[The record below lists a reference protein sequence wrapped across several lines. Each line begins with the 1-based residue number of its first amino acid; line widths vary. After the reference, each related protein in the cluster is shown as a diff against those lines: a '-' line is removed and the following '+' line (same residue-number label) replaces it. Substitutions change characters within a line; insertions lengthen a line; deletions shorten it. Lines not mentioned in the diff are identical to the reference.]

1 MSLTKKDPTLRVA
14 ANDPHLVSLGGGRLS
29 TAVTIHY
36 IPIGDMTI
44 GSSSTCSISLNG
56 SGVRPTH
63 CTIYRSEENEV
74 TIVPEQDARILI
86 DGTKI
91 TNEINLTQG
100 AMITIGN
107 SNYLRFNNPAE
118 AQMMR
123 SAMGSNE
130 RISMPQIDFTQ
141 VPQRESTKSLDDSS
155 HCSADVHQSIAIDAY
170 YDEYISPMSMS
181 MGRGESSMK
190 SSNKSLYNNVALA
203 PIDING
209 LHCPKVFTADL
220 VTVNMPAK
228 DVLGQKYANFAKNLA
243 ENHRS
248 DKNSSP
254 TPTRNN
260 QLNNSLKGANLQNVS
275 GNYVNIPSTSNFI
288 QNTNTTNGS
297 MEFLAKVN
305 NTTSS
310 ARTTSGTVS
319 HHNVPAY
326 DRYPK
331 PGSYG
336 GLQIYPMNGVNTEI
350 NSNSTN
356 SSPVH
361 RPQYTESS
369 PSIQRRNLSNLS
381 NSENERLE
389 DMLKICT
396 EYSDRQNQSCAASLT
411 SSPIV
416 QNRIKTNG
424 SLPRDKKSPFHHEL
438 TNSQQQLQNSFT
450 GSSNNLSSSSYNS
463 THNPSTISTSIGYE
477 NVRGVVPQNRI
488 EIGQQSSQG
497 PTSPQTGY
505 ENVVIGKYVPQSPRT
520 KIRTTC
526 MSPKKDHSFSS
537 AYCAQAPSATVP
549 PPIAPKPL
557 VKQSEYEQL
566 IKTFE
571 EKLKLEMQA
580 IEESSRYQPSA
591 AGSLKTAPAS
601 AEYSPTKRPTKN
613 INNLTLN
620 LRESNSLQN
629 SPKLQ
634 KKPAPAP
641 RLFSKTALLSF
652 NSSGSAKSLP
662 TTNDVLCKPTTSA
675 CYPASTCVKGIEATK
690 SAKEI
695 SYDDCT
701 DIEQLKQ
708 KRKQILLRL
717 QAVKNE
723 INELQKQ
730 ETEELRELDMEK
742 ALVTAEV
749 NSMGDSVGALETQL
763 ELLQSKIHR
772 FEAQRN
778 ATRVMEENQQ
788 AKLKQSIEMKQDQ
801 MNKLK
806 SMLQLKPNDDCLKEE
821 LRNVSESLENDRKT
835 FEDLEFQ
842 YLEEESEWHA
852 YRDELH
858 NEETSLK
865 TKIKEKRIELQ
876 HLERQDMGNTSA
888 YAKTLKFK
896 LINACST
903 LKIEQELLKQVENN
917 ICDITG
923 DLKVNSSEEDLSTR
937 TSSSAS
943 PKSQSNLAVGVM
955 SQSLFGSAELLCP
968 KHTNEDMMSK
978 SVNENMFFN
987 NKIEL
992 PTQAPVTSTPKR
1004 KQLYVVDINDADVAL
1019 NEAHSLLDKC
1029 DTAIDENRHAEKV
1042 NFNLTL
1048 GNDDFEVNPLERRVP
1063 SQDDID
1069 RICKVT
1075 SNAPISTKGASTR
1088 IFDSIKEIERN
1099 RQLLLAQQGH
1109 HVIEH
1114 ERQKIIDL
1122 KKKCHDEARAQYLQK
1137 LSNDESDN
1145 KNRNS
1150 ATIEGDEVSVSLTK
1164 ESKEDEKS
1172 TQERNSSIG
1181 NGKDFFEQI
1190 DPNTIEVVKNK
1201 QVDKTSQQRH
1211 SQPEF
1216 VDTQIHH
1223 SKSSSRP
1230 LSEANSELSCDLL
1243 GSEYKGTCKSNF
1255 ELSTATPPS
1264 TKTVTSNTCFTSET
1278 VIGHSSGG
1286 GGDEAGYKRAS
1297 INSNETSGGSA
1308 GGGSAYGERKR
1319 ALPKHQRPLTRY
1331 LPIFSPDLNLRHHIE
1346 SAGHQITLCP
1356 HVFVDAFSCRGYL
1369 HKLGATFHGWA
1380 RRWFVL
1386 DRQRSAFIYY
1396 ADKSE
1401 RKPRG
1406 GAYFST
1412 IDEVYLDHLN
1422 ASKSGR
1428 PHCTFIVKTK
1438 KRSYHLQA
1446 ASDAAARIWIDAII
1460 TGAQGNLDY

>member
-44 GSSSTCSISLNG
+44 GSASTCSISLNG
-56 SGVRPTH
+56 SGVRSIH

-74 TIVPEQDARILI
+74 TIVPEQDSRILI

-91 TNEINLTQG
+91 THETNLTQG

-118 AQMMR
+118 AQLIR
-123 SAMGSNE
+123 STMGSNE

-141 VPQRESTKSLDDSS
+141 VPRRDSTKSLSS
-155 HCSADVHQSIAIDAY
+155 SNGSADVRQSLAIDSFY
-170 YDEYISPMSMS
+170 EEHISPMSNVQMSMS
-181 MGRGESSMK
+181 MGRESAKSMLG
-190 SSNKSLYNNVALA
+190 SNKSLYNNVALA

-209 LHCPKVFTADL
+209 LHCPKVFAADL

-243 ENHRS
+243 ENHRN
-248 DKNSSP
+248 DKNASP
-254 TPTRNN
+254 VRNN
-260 QLNNSLKGANLQNVS
+260 QLNNSVRGGAQNS
-275 GNYVNIPSTSNFI
+275 TGNYVNIPSTSNFI
-288 QNTNTTNGS
+288 QNTSVCGS
-297 MEFLAKVN
+297 GEFLAKVN
-305 NTTSS
+305 NTTPL
-310 ARTTSGTVS
+310 RTTNSAN

-331 PGSYG
+331 PGTYG

-350 NSNSTN
+350 NSNSIN
-356 SSPVH
+356 SSPLH
-361 RPQYTESS
+361 RMQYESS
-369 PSIQRRNLSNLS
+369 PSMQRRNLSNLS
-381 NSENERLE
+381 TSENECLE

-424 SLPRDKKSPFHHEL
+424 SLPRDKKSPFYFDL
-438 TNSQQQLQNSFT
+438 SGSQLQQSVS
-450 GSSNNLSSSSYNS
+450 GSNNNLSTQAHNGSASIPSSS
-463 THNPSTISTSIGYE
+463 GYE
-477 NVRGVVPQNRI
+477 NVRLVTQNRI
-488 EIGQQSSQG
+488 EISGQTQG
-497 PTSPQTGY
+497 PSSPKTGY

-526 MSPKKDHSFSS
+526 MSPKKEHSFSS
-537 AYCAQAPSATVP
+537 VYGQTPIASKP
-549 PPIAPKPL
+549 PPVAPKPS
-557 VKQSEYEQL
+557 KQSEYEQL

-580 IEESSRYQPSA
+580 IEESSRYQPTSA
-591 AGSLKTAPAS
+591 VKSISLS
-601 AEYSPTKRPTKN
+601 AEQSPAKRMNKN
-613 INNLTLN
+613 VNNLTLN
-620 LRESNSLQN
+620 LPESNSLQN

-641 RLFSKTALLSF
+641 RMFSKSALANFSKSGTAKTFDLQKSVANVQNNIEETLKSKQVLS
-652 NSSGSAKSLP
+652 G
-662 TTNDVLCKPTTSA
+662 CE
-675 CYPASTCVKGIEATK
+675 GI
-690 SAKEI
+690 
-695 SYDDCT
+695 D
-701 DIEQLKQ
+701 QLKL
-708 KRKQILLRL
+708 KRKQHLMRIHDL
-717 QAVKNE
+717 KNE
-723 INELQKQ
+723 ISELQKQ
-730 ETEELRELDMEK
+730 ESEELRELDMEK
-742 ALVTAEV
+742 ALVNAEV
-749 NSMGDSVGALETQL
+749 NSVGGSVGELETQL
-763 ELLQSKIHR
+763 ELLQNKIHR

-801 MNKLK
+801 VKKLK
-806 SMLQLKPNDDCLKEE
+806 SMLQQKPSNDCLKEE
-821 LRNVSESLENDRKT
+821 LHNVSESLENDRKT

-852 YRDELH
+852 YREELH
-858 NEETSLK
+858 NEEANLIV
-865 TKIKEKRIELQ
+865 KIKEKRIELQ
-876 HLERQDMGNTSA
+876 YLERQDLGNISVH
-888 YAKTLKFK
+888 AKTLKSK
-896 LINACST
+896 LVSACNS
-903 LKIEQELLKQVENN
+903 LKIEQEYLKAIENS

-923 DLKVNSSEEDLSTR
+923 DLKVNSSEEDIST
-937 TSSSAS
+937 TSSAS
-943 PKSQSNLAVGVM
+943 PILQNNLATGVM

-968 KHTNEDMMSK
+968 KRTTEDVMSK
-978 SVNENMFFN
+978 SVNENMFYN

-992 PTQAPVTSTPKR
+992 PSQAPVTSTPKR
-1004 KQLYVVDINDADVAL
+1004 KQLYVVDIDDAISDMRRSTEIEVDSILNGKLDVPNCDQH
-1019 NEAHSLLDKC
+1019 NERVK
-1029 DTAIDENRHAEKV
+1029 
-1042 NFNLTL
+1042 FNLSL
-1048 GNDDFEVNPLERRVP
+1048 GTDDFEVNPLERRVP

-1075 SNAPISTKGASTR
+1075 SSAPISTKGASTR

-1122 KKKCHDEARAQYLQK
+1122 KKKCHDEARAQYLLQLNNGERDNSGNNA
-1137 LSNDESDN
+1137 LSNSNQAEMRELQCTESDESN
-1145 KNRNS
+1145 VCS
-1150 ATIEGDEVSVSLTK
+1150 TK
-1164 ESKEDEKS
+1164 ETQAGVSSSQKKNS
-1172 TQERNSSIG
+1172 TFG
-1181 NGKDFFEQI
+1181 NGITLSPRIGVNEGA
-1190 DPNTIEVVKNK
+1190 NK
-1201 QVDKTSQQRH
+1201 IQADRSSQQRH

-1216 VDTQIHH
+1216 IETQPRQ
-1223 SKSSSRP
+1223 SPSSPRP
-1230 LSEANSELSCDLL
+1230 LSEANSELSCNLL
-1243 GSEYKGTCKSNF
+1243 EGDHKGACKSNF
-1255 ELSTATPPS
+1255 ELSTASPNAGTKVNNVYS
-1264 TKTVTSNTCFTSET
+1264 TER
-1278 VIGHSSGG
+1278 ISS
-1286 GGDEAGYKRAS
+1286 DVAEAGNKRS
-1297 INSNETSGGSA
+1297 SVNSNETTSGGSVS
-1308 GGGSAYGERKR
+1308 GSAQGDRKR
-1319 ALPKHQRPLTRY
+1319 VLPKHQRPLTRY

-1396 ADKSE
+1396 ADKTE

-1422 ASKSGR
+1422 VSKSGR
-1428 PHCTFIVKTK
+1428 PHCTLIVKTK

>member
-44 GSSSTCSISLNG
+44 GSASTCSISLNG
-56 SGVRPTH
+56 SGVRPIH
-63 CTIYRSEENEV
+63 CTIYRSEDNEV

-86 DGTKI
+86 DGTKL
-91 TNEINLTQG
+91 THETNLTQG

-118 AQMMR
+118 AQLIR

-141 VPQRESTKSLDDSS
+141 VPQRDSTKSFSS
-155 HCSADVHQSIAIDAY
+155 SNGSADARQSLAIDSFY
-170 YDEYISPMSMS
+170 EEHISPMSNGQLS
-181 MGRGESSMK
+181 LSLGRESMK
-190 SSNKSLYNNVALA
+190 SVLGSDKSLYNNVSLA
-203 PIDING
+203 PIDINSFQ
-209 LHCPKVFTADL
+209 CPKVFAADL

-243 ENHRS
+243 ENHRN
-248 DKNSSP
+248 DKNASP
-254 TPTRNN
+254 VRNN
-260 QLNNSLKGANLQNVS
+260 QLNNSLKGGIGQNSS
-275 GNYVNIPSTSNFI
+275 GNYVNIPSTSSYI
-288 QNTNTTNGS
+288 QNTNACGS
-297 MEFLAKVN
+297 GEFLAKVN
-305 NTTSS
+305 NTTPLRS
-310 ARTTSGTVS
+310 ASGAN

-331 PGSYG
+331 PGTYG

-350 NSNSTN
+350 NSNSVN
-356 SSPVH
+356 SSPLH
-361 RPQYTESS
+361 RLQYESS
-369 PSIQRRNLSNLS
+369 PSMQRRNLSNIS
-381 NSENERLE
+381 TSESECLE

-411 SSPIV
+411 SSPMV

-424 SLPRDKKSPFHHEL
+424 SLPRDKKSPFYHDVSG
-438 TNSQQQLQNSFT
+438 SQLHQSFT
-450 GSSNNLSSSSYNS
+450 GSSSNLSTQPHTGSVSISS
-463 THNPSTISTSIGYE
+463 GYE
-477 NVRGVVPQNRI
+477 NVRLMNQNRL
-488 EIGQQSSQG
+488 EIGGQTQVPSS
-497 PTSPQTGY
+497 PKTGY

-526 MSPKKDHSFSS
+526 MSPKKEHSFSS
-537 AYCAQAPSATVP
+537 AYGQAATSSAVP
-549 PPIAPKPL
+549 PPVAPKPT
-557 VKQSEYEQL
+557 KQTEYEQL

-580 IEESSRYQPSA
+580 IEESSRYQPPKA
-591 AGSLKTAPAS
+591 IKPAPAS
-601 AEYSPTKRPTKN
+601 AEQSPAKRTNKN

-620 LRESNSLQN
+620 LHEPNSLQN

-641 RLFSKTALLSF
+641 RLFSKMAQLSF
-652 NSSGSAKSLP
+652 NNGGGVKTSSTAGGVSVASQKASASVKS
-662 TTNDVLCKPTTSA
+662 DVEE
-675 CYPASTCVKGIEATK
+675 VTK
-690 SAKEI
+690 TEQI
-695 SYDDCT
+695 SMYSDDV
-701 DIEQLKQ
+701 ELLKQ
-708 KRKQILLRL
+708 KRKQLLLRVQEL
-717 QAVKNE
+717 KNE
-723 INELQKQ
+723 ITELQKQ
-730 ETEELRELDMEK
+730 ESEELRELDLEK

-749 NSMGDSVGALETQL
+749 NSVGDSVGELETQL
-763 ELLQSKIHR
+763 EILQNKIHR

-801 MNKLK
+801 VKKLK
-806 SMLQLKPNDDCLKEE
+806 LMLQQKPSNDCLKEE
-821 LRNVSESLENDRKT
+821 LHNVSESLENDRKT

-852 YRDELH
+852 YREELH
-858 NEETSLK
+858 NEETNLTS
-865 TKIKEKRIELQ
+865 KIKDKRLELQ
-876 HLERQDMGNTSA
+876 HLERQDLGNTSMH
-888 YAKTLKFK
+888 AKTLKAK
-896 LINACST
+896 LVNACNA
-903 LKIEQELLKQVENN
+903 LKTEQEHLKLTERS
-917 ICDITG
+917 ICGITG
-923 DLKVNSSEEDLSTR
+923 ELTLNSSEEDISPA
-937 TSSSAS
+937 SSSS
-943 PKSQSNLAVGVM
+943 PMQQHSNLAAGVM

-968 KHTNEDMMSK
+968 KHTTEDLMSK
-978 SVNENMFFN
+978 SMNENMFYN

-992 PTQAPVTSTPKR
+992 PLQANVNSSTPKR
-1004 KQLYVVDINDADVAL
+1004 KQLYVVDIDDALQTAGT
-1019 NEAHSLLDKC
+1019 EADASLRVKLDGPSY
-1029 DTAIDENRHAEKV
+1029 DAYDERVK
-1042 NFNLTL
+1042 FNLSL
-1048 GNDDFEVNPLERRVP
+1048 GSDDFEVNPLERRVP

-1122 KKKCHDEARAQYLQK
+1122 KKKCHDEARAQYLLK
-1137 LSNDESDN
+1137 MNNGEKDNNSSSSSRHEIRELKNIESDEASACLN
-1145 KNRNS
+1145 KDNQRVVTS
-1150 ATIEGDEVSVSLTK
+1150 AQKTNIAVENGATPCAHSGANDRINELQV
-1164 ESKEDEKS
+1164 EKS
-1172 TQERNSSIG
+1172 
-1181 NGKDFFEQI
+1181 
-1190 DPNTIEVVKNK
+1190 
-1201 QVDKTSQQRH
+1201 SQQRH

-1216 VDTQIHH
+1216 VETQLRQ
-1223 SKSSSRP
+1223 SPSSPRP
-1230 LSEANSELSCDLL
+1230 LSEANSDLSCNLL
-1243 GSEYKGTCKSNF
+1243 EGDHKGTTCKSNY
-1255 ELSTATPPS
+1255 ELSSNASPNAAKRISGNSSLS
-1264 TKTVTSNTCFTSET
+1264 TDRLV
-1278 VIGHSSGG
+1278 SGG
-1286 GGDEAGYKRAS
+1286 DDSTAVNKRTS
-1297 INSNETSGGSA
+1297 VNSNETTSGGSA
-1308 GGGSAYGERKR
+1308 SGSGSGSGAVQSERKR

>member
-44 GSSSTCSISLNG
+44 GSASTCSISLNG
-56 SGVRPTH
+56 SGVRSIH

-91 TNEINLTQG
+91 THETNLTQG

-118 AQMMR
+118 AQMIR
-123 SAMGSNE
+123 STMGSNE

-141 VPQRESTKSLDDSS
+141 VPRRDSTKSLSS
-155 HCSADVHQSIAIDAY
+155 SNGSADARQSLAIDSFY
-170 YDEYISPMSMS
+170 EEHISPMSNVQMSMS
-181 MGRGESSMK
+181 MGRETAKSMLG
-190 SSNKSLYNNVALA
+190 SNKSLYNNVALA

-209 LHCPKVFTADL
+209 LHCPKVFAADL

-243 ENHRS
+243 ENHRN
-248 DKNSSP
+248 DKNASP
-254 TPTRNN
+254 VPNN
-260 QLNNSLKGANLQNVS
+260 QLNNSIRGGAQNS
-275 GNYVNIPSTSNFI
+275 TGNYVNIPSTSNFI
-288 QNTNTTNGS
+288 QNTSANGS
-297 MEFLAKVN
+297 GEFLAKVN
-305 NTTSS
+305 NTAPLRSTNG
-310 ARTTSGTVS
+310 AN

-331 PGSYG
+331 PGTYG

-350 NSNSTN
+350 NSNSAN
-356 SSPVH
+356 SSPLH
-361 RPQYTESS
+361 RLQYESS
-369 PSIQRRNLSNLS
+369 PSMQRRNLSNLS
-381 NSENERLE
+381 SSENECLE
-389 DMLKICT
+389 NMLKICT

-424 SLPRDKKSPFHHEL
+424 SLPRDKKSPFYFDL
-438 TNSQQQLQNSFT
+438 SGSQLQQSVS
-450 GSSNNLSSSSYNS
+450 GSSNNLSVQTHNGSAPISSSS
-463 THNPSTISTSIGYE
+463 GYE
-477 NVRGVVPQNRI
+477 NVRLVSQNRI
-488 EIGQQSSQG
+488 EIGGQTQG
-497 PTSPQTGY
+497 PSSPKTGY

-526 MSPKKDHSFSS
+526 MSPKKEHSFSS
-537 AYCAQAPSATVP
+537 LYGQAPSAAVP
-549 PPIAPKPL
+549 PPVAPKPKL
-557 VKQSEYEQL
+557 SKQSEYEQL

-580 IEESSRYQPSA
+580 IEESSRYQPTSA
-591 AGSLKTAPAS
+591 VKSLSAS
-601 AEYSPTKRPTKN
+601 AEHSPAKRTNKN
-613 INNLTLN
+613 VNNLTLN
-620 LRESNSLQN
+620 LPESNSLQN

-641 RLFSKTALLSF
+641 RMFSKTALTSF
-652 NSSGSAKSLP
+652 NKSGAAKISNALADSVNFQK
-662 TTNDVLCKPTTSA
+662 TAAAVSVRNDIDAALK
-675 CYPASTCVKGIEATK
+675 
-690 SAKEI
+690 AKQFPSDNE
-695 SYDDCT
+695 
-701 DIEQLKQ
+701 DIDQLKQ
-708 KRKQILLRL
+708 KRKQHLVRIHEL
-717 QAVKNE
+717 KNE
-723 INELQKQ
+723 ISELQRQ
-730 ETEELRELDMEK
+730 ESEELRELDMEK
-742 ALVTAEV
+742 ALVNAEV
-749 NSMGDSVGALETQL
+749 NSVGGSVGELETQL
-763 ELLQSKIHR
+763 EHLQNKIHR

-801 MNKLK
+801 VKKLK
-806 SMLQLKPNDDCLKEE
+806 SMLQQKPSNDCLKEE
-821 LRNVSESLENDRKT
+821 LHNVSESLENDRKT

-852 YRDELH
+852 YREELH
-858 NEETSLK
+858 NEEANFIV
-865 TKIKEKRIELQ
+865 KIKEKRLELQ
-876 HLERQDMGNTSA
+876 HLERQDLGNISVH
-888 YAKTLKFK
+888 AKTLKSK
-896 LINACST
+896 LVSACNS
-903 LKIEQELLKQVENN
+903 LKMEQECLKAVESS

-923 DLKVNSSEEDLSTR
+923 DLKVNSSEEDVST
-937 TSSSAS
+937 TFSAS
-943 PKSQSNLAVGVM
+943 PILHNNLAAGVM

-968 KHTNEDMMSK
+968 KRTTEDIMSK
-978 SVNENMFFN
+978 SVNENMFYN

-992 PTQAPVTSTPKR
+992 PSQAPVTSTPKL
-1004 KQLYVVDINDADVAL
+1004 KQLYVVNIDDATADMRRSTEVEMDVM
-1019 NEAHSLLDKC
+1019 LDGKL
-1029 DTAIDENRHAEKV
+1029 DVPNYDQHDERVK
-1042 NFNLTL
+1042 FNLSL
-1048 GNDDFEVNPLERRVP
+1048 GTGDFEVNPLERRVP

-1075 SNAPISTKGASTR
+1075 SSAPISTKGASTR

-1122 KKKCHDEARAQYLQK
+1122 KKKCHDEARAQYLLK
-1137 LSNDESDN
+1137 MNNGERDNSGNNALSNSNQAEMRELQCLESDET
-1145 KNRNS
+1145 NRGS
-1150 ATIEGDEVSVSLTK
+1150 TK
-1164 ESKEDEKS
+1164 ESQAGASSSQKK
-1172 TQERNSSIG
+1172 NSAFG
-1181 NGKDFFEQI
+1181 NGKTLSPHIGAHEGA
-1190 DPNTIEVVKNK
+1190 NK
-1201 QVDKTSQQRH
+1201 IQPDRSSQQRH

-1216 VDTQIHH
+1216 VETQIRQ
-1223 SKSSSRP
+1223 SPSSPRP
-1230 LSEANSELSCDLL
+1230 LSEANSELSCNLL
-1243 GSEYKGTCKSNF
+1243 EGEQKGTCKSNF
-1255 ELSTATPPS
+1255 ELSTTTASNAATTGSNSYS
-1264 TKTVTSNTCFTSET
+1264 TER
-1278 VIGHSSGG
+1278 ISS
-1286 GGDEAGYKRAS
+1286 DSAEAANKRS
-1297 INSNETSGGSA
+1297 SVNSNETTSGGSVC
-1308 GGGSAYGERKR
+1308 GSGSGSAHSERKR

>member
-1 MSLTKKDPTLRVA
+1 
-14 ANDPHLVSLGGGRLS
+14 
-29 TAVTIHY
+29 
-36 IPIGDMTI
+36 MTI
-44 GSSSTCSISLNG
+44 GSASSCSISLNG
-56 SGVRPTH
+56 SGVRPIH

-74 TIVPEQDARILI
+74 TIVPEHDARILI

-91 TNEINLTQG
+91 THETNLTQG

-141 VPQRESTKSLDDSS
+141 VPRRDSTKSLSS
-155 HCSADVHQSIAIDAY
+155 SSGSADARQSLAINSFY
-170 YDEYISPMSMS
+170 EEHISPITNAQMPMS
-181 MGRGESSMK
+181 MGRECTKSIFGSS
-190 SSNKSLYNNVALA
+190 KSLYNNVATA

-243 ENHRS
+243 ENHRN

-254 TPTRNN
+254 VRNN
-260 QLNNSLKGANLQNVS
+260 QLNNSLKGNGQNGT
-275 GNYVNIPSTSNFI
+275 GNYVNVPSTSNFI
-288 QNTNTTNGS
+288 QNTSTNLNGS
-297 MEFLAKVN
+297 GEFLAKVN
-305 NTTSS
+305 NTTPLRS
-310 ARTTSGTVS
+310 ASGVH

-331 PGSYG
+331 PGTYG
-336 GLQIYPMNGVNTEI
+336 GLQIYPMNGLNTEI
-350 NSNSTN
+350 NSSSAN
-356 SSPVH
+356 SSPLH
-361 RPQYTESS
+361 RLQYESS
-369 PSIQRRNLSNLS
+369 PSMQRRNLSSLS
-381 NSENERLE
+381 SSENERLE

-424 SLPRDKKSPFHHEL
+424 SLPRDKKSPFYHDL
-438 TNSQQQLQNSFT
+438 SGSQLQQSFS
-450 GSSNNLSSSSYNS
+450 GSSGNLNTKAHNGSISSS
-463 THNPSTISTSIGYE
+463 TGYE
-477 NVRGVVPQNRI
+477 NVRLVGQNRV
-488 EIGQQSSQG
+488 EIGGQTQG
-497 PTSPQTGY
+497 PSSPKTGY
-505 ENVVIGKYVPQSPRT
+505 ENVVMGKYVPQSPRT

-526 MSPKKDHSFSS
+526 MSPKKDHSFSN
-537 AYCAQAPSATVP
+537 AYGQAPIAAVP
-549 PPIAPKPL
+549 PPVAPKPP
-557 VKQSEYEQL
+557 KQSEYEQL

-580 IEESSRYQPSA
+580 IEESCRYQPRSA
-591 AGSLKTAPAS
+591 VKTASVSADHSPA
-601 AEYSPTKRPTKN
+601 KRTNKN

-620 LRESNSLQN
+620 LHESNSLQN
-629 SPKLQ
+629 SPRLQ

-641 RLFSKTALLSF
+641 RMFSKTALMSF
-652 NSSGSAKSLP
+652 NNAG
-662 TTNDVLCKPTTSA
+662 
-675 CYPASTCVKGIEATK
+675 ATK
-690 SAKEI
+690 SSNFTDNGI
-695 SYDDCT
+695 SLPKTAAAAELKPILGDCE
-701 DIEQLKQ
+701 DIEKLKQ
-708 KRKQILLRL
+708 TRKQLLMRVQEL
-717 QAVKNE
+717 KNE
-723 INELQKQ
+723 ISELQKM
-730 ETEELRELDMEK
+730 EAEELRELDMEK

-749 NSMGDSVGALETQL
+749 HSVGDSVGELETQL
-763 ELLQSKIHR
+763 ELLQNKIHR

-801 MNKLK
+801 AKKLK
-806 SMLQLKPNDDCLKEE
+806 SMLQQKPSNDCLKEE
-821 LRNVSESLENDRKT
+821 LHNVSESLENDRKT

-852 YRDELH
+852 YREELH
-858 NEETSLK
+858 NEEANLSA
-865 TKIKEKRIELQ
+865 KIKEKRIELQ
-876 HLERQDMGNTSA
+876 HLEGQDLGNPSMH
-888 YAKTLKFK
+888 AKTLKSK
-896 LINACST
+896 LVNACNL
-903 LKIEQELLKQVENN
+903 LKMEQERLTAIESS

-923 DLKVNSSEEDLSTR
+923 ELKVDTSEEDVSTA
-937 TSSSAS
+937 SSSS
-943 PKSQSNLAVGVM
+943 PMLHNNLAAGVM

-968 KHTNEDMMSK
+968 KRSSADIMSK

-992 PTQAPVTSTPKR
+992 PAQAPVTSTPKR
-1004 KQLYVVDINDADVAL
+1004 KQLYVVDIDDADLPCKSLDARHTTECADTDPVQFDKSDTQ
-1019 NEAHSLLDKC
+1019 NDGQHSERVK
-1029 DTAIDENRHAEKV
+1029 
-1042 NFNLTL
+1042 FNLSL

-1075 SNAPISTKGASTR
+1075 SSAPISTKGASTR

-1122 KKKCHDEARAQYLQK
+1122 KKKCHDEARAQYLLK
-1137 LSNDESDN
+1137 LNNGESD
-1145 KNRNS
+1145 KNGSDSPVNANQSEMRELQRLES
-1150 ATIEGDEVSVSLTK
+1150 GEATACIAK
-1164 ESKEDEKS
+1164 ENIRDVNLSQKRKS
-1172 TQERNSSIG
+1172 IMG
-1181 NGKDFFEQI
+1181 NGK
-1190 DPNTIEVVKNK
+1190 EVSAKSGVSESLSNK
-1201 QVDKTSQQRH
+1201 PVDKTSQQRH

-1216 VDTQIHH
+1216 VETQIRH
-1223 SKSSSRP
+1223 SRSSPRP

-1243 GSEYKGTCKSNF
+1243 DSDHKGTCKSNY
-1255 ELSTATPPS
+1255 ELSTASPNAAASAGNNSYS
-1264 TKTVTSNTCFTSET
+1264 TEPVTS
-1278 VIGHSSGG
+1278 
-1286 GGDEAGYKRAS
+1286 GDEAANKRS
-1297 INSNETSGGSA
+1297 SVNSNETTSGVSATGS
-1308 GGGSAYGERKR
+1308 GSVSAQGGERKR

>member
-44 GSSSTCSISLNG
+44 GSASTCSISLNG
-56 SGVRPTH
+56 SGVRPIH

-74 TIVPEQDARILI
+74 TIVPEHDARILI

-91 TNEINLTQG
+91 TQETNLTQG

-141 VPQRESTKSLDDSS
+141 VSRRDSTKSLSS
-155 HCSADVHQSIAIDAY
+155 SNGSADARQSLAIDSFY
-170 YDEYISPMSMS
+170 EEHISPMSNVQMSMS
-181 MGRGESSMK
+181 MGRESMK
-190 SSNKSLYNNVALA
+190 NILGSNKSLYNNVAAA

-243 ENHRS
+243 ENHRA
-248 DKNSSP
+248 DKNV
-254 TPTRNN
+254 TPLRNN
-260 QLNNSLKGANLQNVS
+260 QLNNIIKGNAQNVP

-288 QNTNTTNGS
+288 QNTNTNGGG
-297 MEFLAKVN
+297 EFLAKVN
-305 NTTSS
+305 NTTLLRSASS
-310 ARTTSGTVS
+310 AN

-331 PGSYG
+331 PGTYG

-350 NSNSTN
+350 NSSSTN
-356 SSPVH
+356 SSPLH
-361 RPQYTESS
+361 RSQYESS
-369 PSIQRRNLSNLS
+369 PSMQRRNLSNLS

-424 SLPRDKKSPFHHEL
+424 SLPRDKKSPFYHDL
-438 TNSQQQLQNSFT
+438 SGTQLQQSFSGSNS
-450 GSSNNLSSSSYNS
+450 NLSVKAHNGPVSSSS
-463 THNPSTISTSIGYE
+463 GYE
-477 NVRGVVPQNRI
+477 NVRLVGQNRV
-488 EIGQQSSQG
+488 EIGGQSQG
-497 PTSPQTGY
+497 PSSPKTGY
-505 ENVVIGKYVPQSPRT
+505 ENVVMGKYVPQSPRT

-526 MSPKKDHSFSS
+526 MSPKKEHSFVSV
-537 AYCAQAPSATVP
+537 YGQAPISAVP
-549 PPIAPKPL
+549 PPIAPKPS
-557 VKQSEYEQL
+557 KHSEYEQL

-580 IEESSRYQPSA
+580 IEESSRYQPTSA
-591 AGSLKTAPAS
+591 AAKTAPSS
-601 AEYSPTKRPTKN
+601 AEHSPAKRANKN

-620 LRESNSLQN
+620 LYESNSLQN

-641 RLFSKTALLSF
+641 RMFSKTALMSF
-652 NSSGSAKSLP
+652 NNSGAAKNVVIAGSGASLQ
-662 TTNDVLCKPTTSA
+662 KTSA
-675 CYPASTCVKGIEATK
+675 SARSEVEASKTK
-690 SAKEI
+690 QILADTE
-695 SYDDCT
+695 

-708 KRKQILLRL
+708 TRKQLVVRVQEL
-717 QAVKNE
+717 KNE
-723 INELQKQ
+723 ISELQKQ
-730 ETEELRELDMEK
+730 EAEELRELDMEK

-749 NSMGDSVGALETQL
+749 NSVGDSVGELETQL
-763 ELLQSKIHR
+763 ELLQNKIHR

-801 MNKLK
+801 VKKLK
-806 SMLQLKPNDDCLKEE
+806 SMLQQKPSNDCLKEE
-821 LRNVSESLENDRKT
+821 LHNVSESLENDRKT

-852 YRDELH
+852 YREELH
-858 NEETSLK
+858 NEEANLSA
-865 TKIKEKRIELQ
+865 KIKEKRIELQ
-876 HLERQDMGNTSA
+876 HLERQDWGNTSVH
-888 YAKTLKFK
+888 AKTLKSK
-896 LINACST
+896 LVAACNA
-903 LKIEQELLKQVENN
+903 LKIEQEHLKAVESS

-923 DLKVNSSEEDLSTR
+923 ELKVDSSDEDISTA
-937 TSSSAS
+937 SSAS
-943 PKSQSNLAVGVM
+943 PILHNNLAAGVM

-968 KHTNEDMMSK
+968 KRSSDDIMSK

-992 PTQAPVTSTPKR
+992 PAQAPVTSTPKR
-1004 KQLYVVDINDADVAL
+1004 KQLYVVDIDDANLSFNHVDAAPSSEGGKHGTQN
-1019 NEAHSLLDKC
+1019 NEQ
-1029 DTAIDENRHAEKV
+1029 NAERVK
-1042 NFNLTL
+1042 FNLTL

-1075 SNAPISTKGASTR
+1075 SSAPISTKGASTR

-1122 KKKCHDEARAQYLQK
+1122 KKKCHDEARAQYLLK
-1137 LSNDESDN
+1137 MNNGEIDNNDSNSPSNANQSEMRELQRLESGE
-1145 KNRNS
+1145 
-1150 ATIEGDEVSVSLTK
+1150 ATVCLTK
-1164 ESKEDEKS
+1164 DSKRDANSLQK
-1172 TQERNSSIG
+1172 RNSSIG
-1181 NGKDFFEQI
+1181 NGKVLCAQSSAVESVNNM
-1190 DPNTIEVVKNK
+1190 PM
-1201 QVDKTSQQRH
+1201 DKPSQQRH

-1216 VDTQIHH
+1216 VDTQVRH
-1223 SKSSSRP
+1223 SRSSPRP

-1243 GSEYKGTCKSNF
+1243 DNDHKGTCKSNF
-1255 ELSTATPPS
+1255 ELSTASANAAATGNLICS
-1264 TKTVTSNTCFTSET
+1264 SER
-1278 VIGHSSGG
+1278 VASA
-1286 GGDEAGYKRAS
+1286 DEVANKRSS
-1297 INSNETSGGSA
+1297 INSNETTSGGSA
-1308 GGGSAYGERKR
+1308 SGSGSGSAQGERKR

-1346 SAGHQITLCP
+1346 SAGHQIALCP